1 MNNKNYII
9 LFLGAPGSGKTTY
22 ANTLYDFF
30 IFLKK
35 KVVYVDLDC
44 SNTTRRK
51 INSIDF
57 KDILIGE
64 EILPEL
70 HIGPNSSIF
79 FSIEYL
85 QKNLGWLEFE
95 IFNLQAESTY
105 FFLDF
110 PGQIELFTHHWGIRD
125 IIRTLKKNGFFLSS
139 FLLSDS
145 FFWYDRTNFHILALS
160 NLMMILNTETSFF
173 HILTKTDLVK
183 NLNLFKKKMEKKSN
197 KIFSRK
203 DRTIFS
209 WSDKLRYS
217 VEDILL
223 DFGIINPI
231 PINLNE
237 NIQLLTL
244 KRHLEQY

>member
-1 MNNKNYII
+1 MNHKNNII
-9 LFLGAPGSGKTTY
+9 IFLGAPGSGKTTY

-30 IFLKK
+30 ICLKK
-35 KVVYVDLDC
+35 KVVYIDLDC
-44 SNTTRRK
+44 SNTIKRK
-51 INSIDF
+51 KNSIDF

-64 EILPEL
+64 EILSEL

-85 QKNLGWLEFE
+85 EKNLGWLEFE
-95 IFNLQAESTY
+95 IFNFSSKSESTY

-110 PGQIELFTHHWGIRD
+110 PGQIELFTHHCQIRN
-125 IIRTLKKNGFFLSS
+125 IIRTLKKNGFSLSS

-183 NLNLFKKKMEKKSN
+183 NKNLFKKKM
-197 KIFSRK
+197 R
-203 DRTIFS
+203 R
-209 WSDKLRYS
+209 
-217 VEDILL
+217 
-223 DFGIINPI
+223 
-231 PINLNE
+231 NL
-237 NIQLLTL
+237 
-244 KRHLEQY
+244 